1 MLLGEYIDRE
11 VRREVKE
18 AREAMKQEVAE
29 AIKQEVTESVTK
41 EVTESVTKE
50 ATEAATQRLLR
61 LINAMLA
68 DGRAEEVPRLSE
80 KPEFLEEMLKNY
92 Q

>member
-61 LINAMLA
+61 LINAMLS